1 MTAMVLDGVTVTLA
15 TLSGPRTVV
24 RQVGLALHAGE
35 TLGLVGESGSGK
47 SLLWLG
53 VMGLVPPGAVVA
65 GSARLGDIELIGAGE
80 RRLADIRGRRI
91 AMVFQDPMTALNPYL
106 TIGRQL
112 AEVVERHHG
121 ADRAAARR
129 AALDMLDRVGIPDA
143 ARRLDLHPH
152 EFSGGM
158 RQRATI
164 AMALLGRPEIL
175 VADEPTT
182 ALDVTVQAQILDLF
196 ADLKREAALTQV
208 LISHDL
214 GVVAG
219 LADRVAVMYAGRIV
233 ELAGVDDL
241 FARPLHPYTQGLLAA
256 MPRVDRPGIGQGGG
270 ALLATIPGQPPDP
283 ARLPPGCAFAP
294 RCPLADDGCGRA
306 PPPLATVEGGRQVA
320 CYKAVTP

>member
-1 MTAMVLDGVTVTLA
+1 MTSMVLDGLTVTLA

-24 RQVGLALHAGE
+24 RQVGLTLQAGE

-53 VMGLVPPGAVVA
+53 VLGLVPPGTVVG
-65 GSARLGDIELIGAGE
+65 GSARLGDTELVGAGE

-129 AALDMLDRVGIPDA
+129 AALEMLDRVGIPDA

-196 ADLKREAALTQV
+196 AELKREARLTQV

-233 ELAGVDDL
+233 EIAGVDDL
-241 FARPLHPYTQGLLAA
+241 FARPLHPYSQGLLAA
-256 MPRVDRPGIGQGGG
+256 MPRVDRPGIGQDG
-270 ALLATIPGQPPDP
+270 AGLLATIPGQPPDP

-294 RCPLADDGCGRA
+294 RCPLADDGCTQA
-306 PPPLATVEGGRQVA
+306 PPPLQGRGAGRQVA
-320 CYKAVTP
+320 CYKAVAP

>member
-1 MTAMVLDGVTVTLA
+1 MTPMVLDGLTVTLA

-24 RQVGLALHAGE
+24 RQVGLTLHAGE

-53 VMGLVPPGAVVA
+53 VLGLVPPGAVVG
-65 GSARLGDIELIGAGE
+65 GSARLGDTELVGAGE

-112 AEVVERHHG
+112 AEVVERHHR

-164 AMALLGRPEIL
+164 AMALLGLPEIL

-196 ADLKREAALTQV
+196 AELKREAALTQV

-233 ELAGVDDL
+233 EIAAVDDL

-256 MPRVDRPGIGQGGG
+256 MPRVDRPGTG
-270 ALLATIPGQPPDP
+270 LLTTIPGQPPDP

-294 RCPLADDGCGRA
+294 RCPLADAGCAQA
-306 PPPLATVEGGRQVA
+306 PPPLEARGAGRQVA
-320 CYKAVTP
+320 CYKAVAP

>member
-1 MTAMVLDGVTVTLA
+1 MNRLVLDGVTVTLA

-24 RQVGLALHAGE
+24 REVGLALSAGE

-53 VMGLVPPGAVVA
+53 VLGLVPPGTVVT
-65 GSARLGDIELIGAGE
+65 GSARLGETELIGAGQG
-80 RRLADIRGRRI
+80 RLADIRGRRI

-121 ADRAAARR
+121 TDRRGARR
-129 AALDMLDRVGIPDA
+129 AAIAMLERVGIPDA
-143 ARRLDLHPH
+143 ARRFDLHPH

-164 AMALLGRPEIL
+164 AMALLGRPDIL

-196 ADLKREAALTQV
+196 AELKREAELTQV

-233 ELAGVDDL
+233 EVAAVEAL
-241 FARPLHPYTQGLLAA
+241 FGRPLHPYTQGLLAA
-256 MPRVDRPGIGQGGG
+256 MPRVDRPGGD
-270 ALLATIPGQPPDP
+270 LLATIPGQPPDP
-283 ARLPPGCAFAP
+283 SRLPPGCAFAP
-294 RCPLADDGCGRA
+294 RCPLADDGCRA
-306 PPPLATVEGGRQVA
+306 VPPPLGPIAPGRQVA
-320 CYKAVTP
+320 CYKAVAP

>member
-1 MTAMVLDGVTVTLA
+1 MSRLVVDGLTVTLA

-24 RQVGLALHAGE
+24 REVGLTLGEGE

-53 VMGLVPPGAVVA
+53 VLGLVPPGAVVT
-65 GSARLGDIELIGAGE
+65 GSARLGATELIGAGQGQ
-80 RRLADIRGRRI
+80 LADIRGRRI

-112 AEVVERHHG
+112 TEVVERHHG
-121 ADRAAARR
+121 ADRSTARR
-129 AALDMLDRVGIPDA
+129 AALDLLDRVGIPDA
-143 ARRLDLHPH
+143 ARRIDLYPH

-164 AMALLGRPEIL
+164 AMALLGRPDIL
-175 VADEPTT
+175 IADEPTT

-196 ADLKREAALTQV
+196 AELKRDGGLTQV

-219 LADRVAVMYAGRIV
+219 LADRVAVMYAGRLV
-233 ELAGVDDL
+233 EVAGVEDL
-241 FARPLHPYTQGLLAA
+241 FARPLHPYTRGLLAA
-256 MPRVDRPGIGQGGG
+256 MPRVDRPGVD
-270 ALLATIPGQPPDP
+270 LLATIPGQPPDP

-294 RCPLADDGCGRA
+294 RCPLAEDGCRIA
-306 PPPLATVEGGRQVA
+306 PPALATVAPGHLVA
-320 CYKAVTP
+320 CGKVGVR